1 MTFDLSLYE
10 FLKKRVKPCNLTV
23 RKDETTIR
31 CPFCGDSV
39 KSNKSTHLYIKNVPP
54 FMYYCQRCTASGI
67 FDSKILIKL
76 NSYDP
81 NMDIYLKNSYNGYME
96 KLNQKYGA
104 SFFSYINNEEP
115 EILPNQYGELEMKKI
130 EYINN
135 RLGIDISQEDIKKYR
150 IILNIEDYYTNNELT
165 SSLDQRSI
173 DMIKNLNQNYFS
185 FLLNDKNVINCRS
198 MVSDTKYKHF
208 KLRIHEDTNSIS
220 RRFYSIKNDIDLSG
234 ETFNINITEGF
245 FDIISVHE
253 NIKNKEMDNTTLYIA
268 NNGKG
273 YLFTLDYLASIGIL
287 NANIN
292 IYSDKDVSP
301 SDYKNNK
308 LLGRSHL
315 TKLNGA
321 NIYYNNYE
329 NEKDF
334 GVPKERIIV
343 SSPNITKFI

>member
-165 SSLDQRSI
+165 SSLDKRSI

-234 ETFNINITEGF
+234 ETFNINITDGF

-268 NNGKG
+268 N
-273 YLFTLDYLASIGIL
+273 
-287 NANIN
+287 
-292 IYSDKDVSP
+292 
-301 SDYKNNK
+301 
-308 LLGRSHL
+308 
-315 TKLNGA
+315 
-321 NIYYNNYE
+321 
-329 NEKDF
+329 
-334 GVPKERIIV
+334 
-343 SSPNITKFI
+343 

>member
-1 MTFDLSLYE
+1 PTRRSFDL
-10 FLKKRVKPCNLTV
+10 
-23 RKDETTIR
+23 
-31 CPFCGDSV
+31 
-39 KSNKSTHLYIKNVPP
+39 
-54 FMYYCQRCTASGI
+54 
-67 FDSKILIKL
+67 
-76 NSYDP
+76 
-81 NMDIYLKNSYNGYME
+81 
-96 KLNQKYGA
+96 
-104 SFFSYINNEEP
+104 NEEP

-173 DMIKNLNQNYFS
+173 DRIKNLNQNYFS

-198 MVSDTKYKHF
+198 MISDTKYKHF
-208 KLRIHEDTNSIS
+208 KIRINEDTNSIS